1 MNHFST
7 KLTPYLREKM
17 ISDHKGGET
26 VTSIARKF
34 GISRKCFYYW
44 QHRYQASGDEG
55 LMNRSSRPHTS
66 PFRLPR
72 QTEEKILTFR
82 RKRKVCHQRIAY
94 EMGLPPSTV
103 YKVLRR
109 HQAHRLHAKE
119 KRPVLRYEKDR
130 PGELVHL
137 DIKHLPQI
145 NKGSKAYQ
153 FSAIDD
159 FSREAFGMIFESKS
173 TVAATRFLE
182 EVKRH
187 FPYAIQ
193 AVMTDN
199 DLAFTMRYAYNK
211 KGTTKFSKACKRYGI
226 KHQTIKPRR
235 PETNGKV
242 ERFHRTVDDELY
254 DIIRFQGTK
263 ERVIALKRYLKRYN
277 EQRIHLGIGGLT
289 PKQRRDHYFSTQE
302 CYQCA

>member
-17 ISDHKGGET
+17 ISDHEGGET
-26 VTSIARKF
+26 VTAIAKKF

-44 QHRYQASGDEG
+44 QGRYKTSGREG
-55 LMNRSSRPHTS
+55 LMNRSSRPHRS
-66 PFRLPR
+66 PSRIPFEA
-72 QTEEKILTFR
+72 EEAILAAR
-82 RKRKVCHQRIAY
+82 RKRRRCHQMIAH

-103 YKVLRR
+103 YKVLLRNGEN
-109 HQAHRLHAKE
+109 RLSVKE
-119 KRPVLRYEKDR
+119 RKPVLRYEKTY
-130 PGELVHL
+130 PGELVHI

-145 NKGSKAYQ
+145 NKDAKAYQ
-153 FSAIDD
+153 FSAVDD

-173 TVAATRFLE
+173 TVSATRFLE
-182 EVKRH
+182 EVKRR
-187 FPYAIQ
+187 FPYEIK

-199 DLAFTMRYAYNK
+199 DLAFTMKYAYNK
-211 KGTTKFSKACKRYGI
+211 KGTTKFAKACKRSGI
-226 KHQTIKPRR
+226 RHQTIRPRR

-254 DIIRFQGTK
+254 DIIRFQGAK
-263 ERVIALKRYLKRYN
+263 ERVIALQCYLKRYN
-277 EQRIHLGIGGLT
+277 EKRIHLGIGGLT
-289 PKQRRDHYFSTQE
+289 PIQRRDRYYATQK